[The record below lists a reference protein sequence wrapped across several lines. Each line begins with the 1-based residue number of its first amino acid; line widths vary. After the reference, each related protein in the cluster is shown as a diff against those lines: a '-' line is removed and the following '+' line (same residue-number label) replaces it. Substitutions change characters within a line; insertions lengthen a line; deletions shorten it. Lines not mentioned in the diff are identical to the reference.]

1 MENLQQR
8 IQNLL
13 SDNSWHFVFPS
24 EISARY
30 WRRAVVRRGLCDAV
44 RGDRF
49 LSWDRFK
56 EIAFGLTETRR
67 PVNGCIR
74 RLFAESLAEENRESP
89 FLSRLLPRTEGSSGG
104 AGELSRILPRLFS
117 LVPRIEDRSWPLADD
132 LRALHRRY
140 SGFLDDNCLYEPSLL
155 KPSLDTLSHNY
166 LLFFPEVLEDYSQ
179 YREHLEIHPR
189 IECVS
194 VPQGKEGQI
203 DLFKNQRLEASVLMR
218 RVRDLL
224 TEGTAPEEIAIT
236 LPKIDENRRYLEE
249 AAERYG
255 IPLQVR
261 TGRPLSQYASVR
273 FFRELIEAF
282 SSSFETAALKN
293 LLMNTAIPWKESAAL
308 RSMLLEGT
316 GAYVIRNWRDF
327 GGRHGWEEQLAR
339 GGHTESLQL
348 YRRLSAGIRGIV
360 TSGSFTEIGTRLQ
373 AFIGAFLDTER
384 WRTEAPLQLR
394 SFQRA
399 LEVLNDFSRTEEEF
413 PFLSVP
419 SPYAVWVAALEEESY
434 VEQQTNPGIPVYPYR
449 ASAGIDPR
457 YHFIPFLTQDSSQVV
472 WDRGFPLNEAQRK
485 EADIGD
491 DDAGS
496 LYLRLYLGSG
506 RTVKL
511 SCAENGYE
519 GPGLPPGLFV
529 ENNLVRA
536 VPEEELAGDPDDG
549 EEAFFRNG
557 VSPATSLTFRQVR
570 GYGLFYTTTAEG
582 RGLDLLTSPLGHAG
596 LTEVLREHYSGGAG
610 EKGGAPI
617 SATDLD
623 AFWACPFAF
632 LFTRVLG
639 LEEEEYTPLVRDHRL
654 EGILLHR
661 VLEKFSATLAGR
673 PFLSA
678 ELEEYRMRIGELLDH
693 EAAKLKGPLPVQ
705 PAWEA
710 SLENLKEQLEVFP
723 DAEAKYFDAYS
734 TAHTE
739 RQVSAVL
746 DGVPVVGRIDRI
758 SRGPAG
764 ELLGVDYKKSFRLT
778 RGDLEDGNGLPATM
792 QIPLYVLLL
801 EEAGVWAPGDD
812 LICAYYS
819 AADGKYRL
827 VYSSL
832 EIKGARPMLK
842 DEQFTSLLR
851 TTRDCLTLMQR
862 RIGEGDYR
870 MDPRIC
876 DGCSLR
882 ALCRGKFVVRGAE

>member
-1 MENLQQR
+1 METLQQR

-13 SDNSWHFVFPS
+13 PDKSWRFVFPS

-30 WRRAVVRRGLCDAV
+30 WRRAVVHRGLCDAV

-56 EIAFGLTETRR
+56 EVAFGLTETRR

-74 RLFAESLAEENRESP
+74 RLFAESLAEENRKSP

-104 AGELSRILPRLFS
+104 AGELSRILPRLFR
-117 LVPRIEDRSWPLADD
+117 LVPRIEGRSWPVADD
-132 LRALHRRY
+132 LRELHRRY
-140 SGFLDDNCLYEPSLL
+140 GGFLGENGLYEPSLL
-155 KPSLDTLSHNY
+155 EPSLDTLSHTY
-166 LLFFPEVLEDYSQ
+166 LLCFPEVLEDYSQ
-179 YREHLEIHPR
+179 YREHLELHPQIDR
-189 IECVS
+189 FS
-194 VPQGKEGQI
+194 VPQGEGGRI
-203 DLFKNQRLEASVLMR
+203 DHFKNQRIEAAVLMR
-218 RVRDLL
+218 RIRDLL
-224 TEGTAPEEIAIT
+224 TKGTAPEEIAIT
-236 LPKIDENRRYLEE
+236 LPKIDKNRRYLEE

-261 TGRPLSQYASVR
+261 TGRPLSEYSSVR
-273 FFRELIEAF
+273 FFRELTETF
-282 SSSFETAALKN
+282 GSSFENAAMKN
-293 LLMNTAIPWKESAAL
+293 LLMNTAIPWKDPAAL

-316 GAYVIRNWRDF
+316 GAYVIRNWQDS
-327 GGRHGWEEQLAR
+327 GGRHGWEEQLSR
-339 GGHTESLQL
+339 GGYIESLQL

-360 TSGSFTEIGTRLQ
+360 SAGSFAEIGTRLQ
-373 AFIGAFLDTER
+373 AFIGAFLDTDR
-384 WRTEAPLQLR
+384 WRAESPLQLR

-399 LEVLNDFSRTEEEF
+399 LEVLNDFTRTEEEF
-413 PFLSVP
+413 PSLSVP
-419 SPYAVWVAALEEESY
+419 SPYTVWVAALEEESY
-434 VEQQTNPGIPVYPYR
+434 VEQQTRPGISVYPYR

-457 YHFIPFLTQDSSQVV
+457 YHFIPFLTQDSSRVV
-472 WDRGFPLNEAQRK
+472 WDRGFPLNEAQRE

-491 DDAGS
+491 DDAGA

-506 RTVKL
+506 RDLKL
-511 SCAENGYE
+511 SCAENGYD

-529 ENNLVRA
+529 ENNLVRT
-536 VPEEELAGDPDDG
+536 VPDEELAGDPDDE

-557 VSPATSLTFRQVR
+557 VFPAEALTSRQGR
-570 GYGLFYTTTAEG
+570 GYGIFHSTAAES
-582 RGLDLLTSPLGHAG
+582 RNLDLLTSSTGHAG
-596 LTEVLREHYSGGAG
+596 LAEALRERYSGGPG
-610 EKGGAPI
+610 EKRDAPI

-639 LEEEEYTPLVRDHRL
+639 LGEEDFTPMVRDHRL
-654 EGILLHR
+654 EGTLLHR
-661 VLEKFSATLAGR
+661 VLEKFSATLAGS

-678 ELEEYRMRIGELLDH
+678 ELDEYRMRMGDLLDR

-710 SLENLKEQLEVFP
+710 SLENLKQQLAVFP

-739 RQVSAVL
+739 RQVSTVL

-764 ELLGVDYKKSFRLT
+764 ELLVVDYKKSFRLT
-778 RGDLEDGNGLPATM
+778 KGDLEDGNGLPATM

-801 EEAGVWAPGDD
+801 EEAGLWSPGDD

-819 AADGKYRL
+819 AADGRYRM

-832 EIKGARPMLK
+832 EFKGTRPMLK
-842 DEQFTSLLR
+842 DEQFAGLLR
-851 TTRDCLTLMQR
+851 TTRECLRLMHR

-870 MDPRIC
+870 MDPRDC

-882 ALCRGKFVVRGAE
+882 ALCRGKYVVRGAE